1 MKVTKED
8 LKKSKIKL
16 TIEVEPKELAVH
28 NREAFE
34 KIAQGVKIDGF
45 RPGKAPFKLVEAAV
59 GHNRLIADGIDAA
72 LNASY
77 IEALKQEKLSPLSN
91 PEVNIKKSPQF
102 SLDETEILDNLVY
115 EATFDIMPEVTL
127 QDYSKLSLKTPK
139 KEEAK
144 DADVEKIIDHLR
156 KQKAT
161 FKDVERGAKK
171 GDRIEINY
179 DGFLKKVKI
188 DRMCSKNHPMILG
201 EGNLIPGFEE
211 EVVGMKKGEK
221 KEFKIK
227 FPKDYHDK
235 EIAGKDAE
243 FHVTLVDLKE
253 VILPELNDDFA
264 KAFGHNTVKK
274 LNDAIRENLELEM
287 EQNYRNKLEMDV
299 VDKVLPLLKVETPES
314 LIHQEI
320 DRMIDGF
327 RQQVESNGLAFDKY
341 LEGMKKSIGDLEKE
355 MHDQAEKNVRV
366 GLMLGKIIEKEKI
379 DPKDDDAGRK
389 ALDKIVKA
397 LTK

>member
-8 LKKSKIKL
+8 LKKSRIKL
-16 TIEVEPKELAVH
+16 TIEVEPKELAIH
-28 NREAFE
+28 NRLAFE
-34 KIAQGVKIDGF
+34 KIAEGVKIDGF
-45 RPGKAPFKLVEAAV
+45 RPGKAPYKLVEAAA
-59 GHNRLIADGIDAA
+59 GHNRLVADGIDRA

-91 PEVNIKKSPQF
+91 PDLNIKKSPQF
-102 SLDETEILDNLVY
+102 SLDETEILDNLIY
-115 EATFDIMPEVTL
+115 EAEFDIMPPVNL
-127 QDYSKLSLKTPK
+127 GDYSKLSIKAPK
-139 KEEAK
+139 KEEVK
-144 DADVEKIIDHLR
+144 DGDVDKIIDHLR

-161 FKDVERGAKK
+161 FSDVERGAKK

-253 VILPELNDDFA
+253 VVLPELNDEFT

-274 LNDAIRENLELEM
+274 LESAILDNLNLELE
-287 EQNYRNKLEMDV
+287 QNYSNKVELEV
-299 VDKVLPLLKVETPES
+299 VEKVLPLLKVETPES
-314 LIHQEI
+314 LIHQETE
-320 DRMIDGF
+320 RMIEGF
-327 RQQVESNGLAFDKY
+327 KQQVESNGLAFDKY
-341 LEGMKKSIGDLEKE
+341 LEGIKKSIADLEKE
-355 MHDQAEKNVRV
+355 MHDQAEKNVRI
-366 GLMLGKIIEKEKI
+366 GLMLGMIIEKEKI
-379 DPKDDDAGRK
+379 DPHDKDAGRK
-389 ALDKIVKA
+389 ALDKLVKT
-397 LTK
+397 LVK